1 MHESDSETHAASC
14 ATVRKVVYEFLDD
27 ELPAADADNVNQHLL
42 ACPPCA
48 GFFNFERAY
57 LLVLKR
63 RTTLEAAPSEL
74 RERLRAALASRGRPQ
89 PPD

>member
-1 MHESDSETHAASC
+1 MHESDSETHPASC
-14 ATVRKVVYEFLDD
+14 AETRKIVYEFLDD
-27 ELPAADADNVNQHLL
+27 ELATSEADRVNRHLL

-63 RTTLEAAPSEL
+63 GATVESAPSEL
-74 RERLRAALASRGRPQ
+74 RERLRAALASRGRRQ